1 MTIKF
6 DLIILYKIFSSLF
19 FFYVHGTFIYIFMY
33 IPNNLSS
40 NANRYLFVGSKISLL
55 IFGHKQ
61 VLIVLPYVWVFLS
74 TCLIHKLSQ
83 TIHEIHM
90 LILHTHPWESH
101 KSTTTGT
108 SHTIGNIT
116 LLGIFFQD
124 HLIYVSFVALHIC
137 VGFKDMHLVS
147 IPNIK
152 GVLITLLI
160 WERTLWRDSN

>member
-33 IPNNLSS
+33 ILKNLSS
-40 NANRYLFVGSKISLL
+40 TANHYLFVGSKISLL

-74 TCLIHKLSQ
+74 TCLIHKLLQ
-83 TIHEIHM
+83 TIRRNHM
-90 LILHTHPWESH
+90 SILHTQPSESH
-101 KSTTTGT
+101 KSTSTLT

-116 LLGIFFQD
+116 LLGIFFSRSFNLCEFCGFT
-124 HLIYVSFVALHIC
+124 HLCGLQRHASCLHSKHKR
-137 VGFKDMHLVS
+137 GLD
-147 IPNIK
+147 NITNLGENIMK
-152 GVLITLLI
+152 RL
-160 WERTLWRDSN
+160 